1 MSALHVTAR
10 AGRDASLRIAPVAVA
25 AALLLA
31 LWQLTA
37 DVFIAQSHLLPAPTA
52 VARQLWVDRSLY
64 PGAVAA
70 TARNAAFGYLWG
82 NLIAI
87 GLAVLFVQIPLV
99 EGVLMRVAVFAYS
112 MPIIAV
118 GPILQIVLGGNSSKV
133 AIAALLVFFP
143 TLVATLVGL
152 RSADASSLDIVF
164 AYGGGSIASLLR
176 VRVWAALPSLLAGLR
191 IAAPTAVLGAII
203 GEYFGAEQ
211 GLGVAMVNAQA
222 TLDANRT
229 WGIAIVATAVSGAA
243 YVCVYLAGRLL
254 VPWEREV
261 SL

>member
-1 MSALHVTAR
+1 MSALPISVR
-10 AGRDASLRIAPVAVA
+10 ARDASLRIAPVAIPV
-25 AALLLA
+25 ALLFG

-37 DVFIAQSHLLPAPTA
+37 DVLVSQMNLLPAPTA

-64 PGAVAA
+64 PGAVEA
-70 TARNAAFGYLWG
+70 TARNAALGYLWG
-82 NLIAI
+82 TLIAI
-87 GLAVLFVQIPLV
+87 VLAVLFVQIPLV
-99 EGVLMRVAVFAYS
+99 EGVLTNVAVFAYS
-112 MPIIAV
+112 MPIIAL
-118 GPILQIVLGGNSSKV
+118 GPILQIVLGENSSKV

-143 TLVATLVGL
+143 TLIAALIGL
-152 RSADASSLDIVF
+152 RSADASSLDIVS
-164 AYGGGSIASLLR
+164 AYGGGSIARLLR

-229 WGIAIVATAVSGAA
+229 WGIAVVATALSGAA
-243 YVCVYLAGRLL
+243 YACVYLAGRLL
-254 VPWEREV
+254 VPWEQEV
-261 SL
+261 RL